1 METVIPLAGL
11 QPIYSVADVD
21 RAAGDCSTKRNEGLK
36 GWYDRM
42 RELGG
47 SRFIVKPSTHKA
59 VDDLYDASPNF
70 GEVLD
75 DLRKFLALA
84 VSGNEAVQF
93 TPILLL
99 GEPGLGKTYFAKR
112 LAQALGTG
120 FEFVS
125 MSSLTA
131 GWVLT
136 GASAQWHNARPG
148 KVAQT
153 LIEGDFANPVVVLD
167 EVDKAGGDHRYD
179 PMGALYTLL
188 ERDTASHFKDEFIDV
203 DMDASHILWVATAND
218 ESVDPRADPE
228 PHERL
233 RDRAPGC
240 RGIAPHRARGL
251 PRDPR
256 PAPLAVPGRARR
268 GRRRQARR
276 RFRRATCASC
286 CSTPSAPRGSPAA
299 ITSSPRTSTRASSAD
314 AARASDSDARVLS
327 YPHVSRRPIGRRPP
341 PAYREV
347 GGSRLA
353 RPPPA
358 CGRPCVPTSSPWWPG
373 FRLVSRS
380 PVPFRQAICPR
391 RRSSSRVPQ
400 CSSGRSRSSRC
411 RSSSPSATRATSGW

>member
-1 METVIPLAGL
+1 MDMVIPIADL
-11 QPIYSVADVD
+11 QPIYSVAEVD
-21 RAAGDCSTKRNEGLK
+21 RASADSSAKRNEGLK
-36 GWYDRM
+36 GWYERM

-47 SRFIVKPSTHKA
+47 SRYIVKPSTHSA

-70 GEVLD
+70 AGVLD

-120 FEFVS
+120 FQFVS

-188 ERDTASHFKDEFIDV
+188 ERDTAMHFKDEFIDV

-218 ESVDPRADPE
+218 ESSIPE
-228 PHERL
+228 PILSRMNVYEIERPDDEGSRRIAL
-233 RDRAPGC
+233 AVYREILDQHRWSFPPEPDASVVDKLAS
-240 RGIAPHRARGL
+240 IAPRDMRKLLLDAFGTARLAG
-251 PRDPR
+251 RDHLVADDIDAR
-256 PAPLAVPGRARR
+256 KLAARR
-268 GRRRQARR
+268 GR
-276 RFRRATCASC
+276 
-286 CSTPSAPRGSPAA
+286 
-299 ITSSPRTSTRASSAD
+299 
-314 AARASDSDARVLS
+314 
-327 YPHVSRRPIGRRPP
+327 
-341 PAYREV
+341 V
-347 GGSRLA
+347 G
-353 RPPPA
+353 
-358 CGRPCVPTSSPWWPG
+358 
-373 FRLVSRS
+373 F
-380 PVPFRQAICPR
+380 
-391 RRSSSRVPQ
+391 
-400 CSSGRSRSSRC
+400 
-411 RSSSPSATRATSGW
+411 